1 MNAAIPTFATLLL
14 AQADSDRPAVYFED
28 QTISYRDF
36 VERAQ
41 AVAAYIQKRLDHSK
55 PKHIGVLLENTPD
68 YLLWIAGAAFARA
81 VIVGINPTRRGAELE
96 RDLDHTD
103 CQFVVTDRPQ
113 AELLPAGAELLCVDD
128 AEYSALIDEHRGTT
142 LNLEPHA
149 ADPLLLLFT
158 SGSTSAP
165 KAVVCSTGRLAGAGI
180 RCIDIFGMRP
190 DDVAYCS
197 MPLFHGNALMACWSP
212 TLAVGAPMAL
222 RRKFSASGFLDDI
235 RRFDCSFFTYV
246 GRSIAYVLAQPP
258 TDHDRDNRL
267 RLGFGTE
274 ASLRDRELFM
284 DRFGCPLLENY
295 GSSESV
301 ITLNRT
307 ADTPPE
313 SLGVAIESPTSDIIV
328 ANPATSEECPPAT
341 FDQHGALSNG
351 NESIGE
357 LVNRAGLGSFEGYYN
372 NAEATQDRLRNGW
385 YWSGDLAYRDA
396 DGYIYFAGRSSDWLR
411 VDSENFAAAPV
422 ENILQRL
429 DDAVMIA
436 VYPVPD
442 VRTGDQV
449 MAAIEYRDGYHFDAA
464 AFGAFLADQP
474 DLGTKWAPKFVRLA
488 SAIPLTAN
496 NKVNK
501 QPLRAQAWDCT
512 DPVYWRPDRDLQY
525 RLLTD
530 ADRTALA
537 ADMAA
542 NGVTRTI

>member
-1 MNAAIPTFATLLL
+1 MLKRQATDW
-14 AQADSDRPAVYFED
+14 A
-28 QTISYRDF
+28 
-36 VERAQ
+36 
-41 AVAAYIQKRLDHSK
+41 
-55 PKHIGVLLENTPD
+55 
-68 YLLWIAGAAFARA
+68 
-81 VIVGINPTRRGAELE
+81 
-96 RDLDHTD
+96 
-103 CQFVVTDRPQ
+103 
-113 AELLPAGAELLCVDD
+113 
-128 AEYSALIDEHRGTT
+128 
-142 LNLEPHA
+142 
-149 ADPLLLLFT
+149 
-158 SGSTSAP
+158 STSS
-165 KAVVCSTGRLAGAGI
+165 CS
-180 RCIDIFGMRP
+180 
-190 DDVAYCS
+190 
-197 MPLFHGNALMACWSP
+197 MACWSP
-212 TLAVGAPMAL
+212 ALAVGAPVAL
-222 RRKFSASGFLDDI
+222 RRKFSASGFLADI
-235 RRFDCSFFTYV
+235 RRYDCSFFTYV

-258 TDHDRDNRL
+258 TEHDRDNRL

-284 DRFGCPLLENY
+284 ERFDCPLLENY

-307 ADTPPE
+307 DETPAE

-328 ANPATSEECPPAT
+328 ANPATGDECPPAV
-341 FDQHGALSNG
+341 FDEHGALVNG

-372 NAEATQDRLRNGW
+372 NTEATQDRLRNGW

-449 MAAIEYRDGYHFDAA
+449 MAAIEYRDGYRFDPDEFAT
-464 AFGAFLADQP
+464 FLGQQP

-501 QPLRAQAWDCT
+501 QPLRAEAWDCT
-512 DPVYWRPDRDLQY
+512 DPVYWRPDRELVY

-530 ADRTALA
+530 DDRAALA
-537 ADMAA
+537 AEMAT
-542 NGVTRTI
+542 NGITRTI